1 MRERGSEGVGD
12 LKPIET
18 LHKTSLLVVFHIITK
33 REFYV
38 GLACIVLLR
47 VLVTSGFPSSNE
59 ALMKGQKGPLLNLF
73 EMSFKSYSRF

>member
-1 MRERGSEGVGD
+1 MGD

-38 GLACIVLLR
+38 GLCIVLQR
-47 VLVTSGFPSSNE
+47 VFVTSGFPSSNE
-59 ALMKGQKGPLLNLF
+59 ALMKGQKEPLQNLF
-73 EMSFKSYSRF
+73 EMSFKSYS